1 MLRRL
6 LLCAII
12 FPPLILSVGCSG
24 ESADAEAQAKAL
36 ATAEEFFAACS
47 APGPKARE
55 VLKLSEFT
63 VFGREWLLESPLAAG
78 SASATLVAET
88 SPRTYEVVIPFWC
101 NGTDLGGKA
110 VKLSR
115 ELRLKVRGGE
125 VQSYELRDEEL
136 TLTRQI
142 KHMAVVALGA
152 PLIAFMIIFFCI
164 PIFSDILMALSSHL
178 PNKLLAI
185 LFGPVTVGVVAY
197 SAYVCFGSVVV
208 AAISG
213 AAYALIGTWLV
224 WGWLEMRKEMRWRSR
239 YNY

>member
-6 LLCAII
+6 LFCAII
-12 FPPLILSVGCSG
+12 FPLLILSVGCSG

-63 VFGREWLLESPLAAG
+63 VFGREWLFESPLAAG
-78 SASATLVAET
+78 SASATLIAQT

-101 NGTDLGGKA
+101 DGTDLGGKA

-125 VQSYELRDEEL
+125 IQSYELRDEEL
-136 TLTRQI
+136 TLTRQF
-142 KHMAVVALGA
+142 KHMAVVGLGA
-152 PLIAFMIIFFCI
+152 PLVALFIMFFGI
-164 PIFSDILMALSSHL
+164 PILSDILVVLSSHL
-178 PNKLLAI
+178 PNKLIAT
-185 LFGPVTVGVVAY
+185 LFGSVTVAVVAY

-213 AAYALIGTWLV
+213 GAYALIGTWLV
-224 WGWLEMRKEMRWRSR
+224 WSWLEMRKEMRRPR
-239 YNY
+239 Y